1 MKVKIVK
8 CSDPGLWYINK
19 VGETID
25 VRDCNSFS
33 SYERENINYKYT
45 CLDFY
50 RDDKFNK
57 PIFKADT
64 EEVED
69 YDFVK
74 PSHYKLWDGMQ
85 EFELHRKLLSRDE
98 YIGFLKGNIIKY
110 QMRLGR
116 KPTEPVE
123 RDQEKIKVYS
133 DELERFLKG

>member
-8 CSDPGLWYINK
+8 CTPTNFWYSTKIGN
-19 VGETID
+19 VYD
-25 VRDCNSFS
+25 VRPCNSLGGYEEIYK
-33 SYERENINYKYT
+33 SYS

-50 RDDKFNK
+50 KEERTGNLILKSD
-57 PIFKADT
+57 I
-64 EEVED
+64 EEVKD

-74 PSHYKLWDGMQ
+74 PSHYKLWEGMQ
-85 EFELHRKLLSRDE
+85 EFELHRKLLSKDE

>member
-8 CSDPGLWYINK
+8 CSIPNFWYSNK
-19 VGETID
+19 IGDTYE
-25 VRDCNSFS
+25 VRLCNSLTDYEGIDRSFS
-33 SYERENINYKYT
+33 

-50 RDDKFNK
+50 KEESLGNLILKSDV
-57 PIFKADT
+57 
-64 EEVED
+64 EEVKD

>member
-8 CSDPGLWYINK
+8 CSDSNFWYSDYI
-19 VGETID
+19 GRTFR
-25 VRDCNSFS
+25 VRPCNSLS
-33 SYERENINYKYT
+33 GYDDYGKGRS

-50 RDDKFNK
+50 KDETTSNL
-57 PIFKADT
+57 IFKADT